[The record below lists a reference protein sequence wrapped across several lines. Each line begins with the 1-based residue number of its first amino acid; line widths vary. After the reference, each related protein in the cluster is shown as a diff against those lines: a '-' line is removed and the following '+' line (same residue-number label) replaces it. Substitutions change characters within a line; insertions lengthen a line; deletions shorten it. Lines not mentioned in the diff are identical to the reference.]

1 MAGALDPA
9 LAAGTLVLPTEVIS
23 PTGRV
28 FATEPQWRERLSAA
42 LGAHRP
48 VSFGR
53 LLTSQEPLGSVESKA
68 IAFRQTAA
76 VAVDMESSAVAEIA
90 AAAYMP
96 FLAVRA
102 IVDTA
107 SDTVPQAALA
117 ATTADTGALR
127 IGHLLAALAR
137 APGDLAALIRLAGR
151 YRRAR
156 RALTAV
162 ARSGAFAAHLPQ
174 P

>member
-9 LAAGTLVLPTEVIS
+9 LEAGTLVLPTEVIS
-23 PTGRV
+23 PAGAV
-28 FATEPQWRERLSAA
+28 FATASQWRERLSAA

-48 VSFGR
+48 ISCGR

-68 IAFRQTAA
+68 MAFRRTAA

-90 AAAYMP
+90 AAARMP

-107 SDTVPQAALA
+107 SDALPQAALV
-117 ATTADTGALR
+117 ATTAGTGALR
-127 IGHLLAALAR
+127 IGALLAALAR
-137 APGDLAALIRLAGR
+137 APGELPALIRLAGR

-156 RALTAV
+156 RTLTAV
-162 ARSGAFAAHLPQ
+162 ARSGAFAAQMPLP
-174 P
+174 

>member
-1 MAGALDPA
+1 
-9 LAAGTLVLPTEVIS
+9 
-23 PTGRV
+23 
-28 FATEPQWRERLSAA
+28 
-42 LGAHRP
+42 
-48 VSFGR
+48 
-53 LLTSQEPLGSVESKA
+53 
-68 IAFRQTAA
+68 
-76 VAVDMESSAVAEIA
+76 MESSAVAEIA
-90 AAAYMP
+90 AAAHMP

-107 SDTVPQAALA
+107 SDALPQAALV
-117 ATTADTGALR
+117 ATTAGTGALR
-127 IGHLLAALAR
+127 IGALLAAHAR

>member
-1 MAGALDPA
+1 MAGGLDPA

-28 FATEPQWRERLSAA
+28 FATAPQWRERLSTA
-42 LGAHRP
+42 LGAHRT

-53 LLTSQEPLGSVESKA
+53 LLTSHEPLGSVESKA

-90 AAAYMP
+90 AAARMP

-117 ATTADTGALR
+117 ADTGALR

-137 APGDLAALIRLAGR
+137 APGDLPALNRLAGR